1 MYSFHTTN
9 WVIFI
14 VLFSGLIKNHMLK
27 NYLKTALRSMGRQ
40 KVHTFINI
48 VGLATGMA
56 ACLLIILWVRDELSF
71 DRYHKQSDR
80 IYRVSREW
88 FNENGETSL
97 NLGMVAPP
105 FGPLLEGDFEGEIE
119 EAVRFVQD
127 NNPLLTIGEKKLVE
141 EQLFFADSDIGK
153 VFSWKMVEGDWETAL
168 TEPNSLVLTE
178 STAKKYFGDQPALGQ
193 TINYSNIADVKV
205 TGIVEDVP
213 VNSHFSFNA
222 LCSFITL
229 ENFYGREE
237 LMKDFGGN
245 NFPTYL
251 LLEEGVNAGELESRF
266 PAFLDK
272 HLGLWNGFPSS
283 KYNALNLMPLTQIHL
298 HSHLDSE
305 IEQNGDITYVYL
317 FSAVAFLILLIACI
331 NFINLS
337 TARSSTRAKE
347 IGLRKVIGA
356 FRGNLIRQFITESVL
371 LAVFALVLAVSMVEL
386 LLPWFNNFFG
396 KDLHIDFLND
406 PWTLPGLL
414 GLALVAGLA
423 AGSYPALYLSSFEP
437 VAILKGKLFSG
448 GKGSFLRSTLVV
460 VQFSISVALIAGVMM
475 LQDQLRFMK
484 NKPLGFNRENLV
496 MLPSNDDIYNR
507 FESLKSQWLS
517 QPGITDVTLASRVP
531 SGRLLDSQ
539 GATAEINGEMK
550 TVDFRIADVHVSHD
564 YLSTLEV
571 KMAAGR
577 DFDSR
582 LASDSLQSFIL
593 NESAVK
599 AIGWESAET
608 AIGKKMDYGDR
619 TGVVVGVT
627 EDFHFENLRQSIAPV
642 IFMITD
648 GRAGNVVFRIQ
659 EGTRA
664 QAIDYLEK
672 QWAFLREGFPFTY
685 QYVDESFNSQYETED
700 RLGKVIGYFS
710 LLAIVIAAL
719 GLFGLAL
726 FTTSQRSKEI
736 GIRKVLGA
744 SAGQIIVM
752 LTGKFS
758 QLVVA
763 GIVVGGTIAYVL
775 GKTVWLKNF
784 AYQGEIRWGT
794 FVLAG
799 LAALLIAW
807 VTVAWQSYQAATANP
822 VDAIRQ
828 D

>member
-1 MYSFHTTN
+1 
-9 WVIFI
+9 
-14 VLFSGLIKNHMLK
+14 
-27 NYLKTALRSMGRQ
+27 
-40 KVHTFINI
+40 
-48 VGLATGMA
+48 
-56 ACLLIILWVRDELSF
+56 
-71 DRYHKQSDR
+71 
-80 IYRVSREW
+80 
-88 FNENGETSL
+88 
-97 NLGMVAPP
+97 
-105 FGPLLEGDFEGEIE
+105 
-119 EAVRFVQD
+119 
-127 NNPLLTIGEKKLVE
+127 
-141 EQLFFADSDIGK
+141 
-153 VFSWKMVEGDWETAL
+153 
-168 TEPNSLVLTE
+168 
-178 STAKKYFGDQPALGQ
+178 
-193 TINYSNIADVKV
+193 
-205 TGIVEDVP
+205 
-213 VNSHFSFNA
+213 
-222 LCSFITL
+222 
-229 ENFYGREE
+229 
-237 LMKDFGGN
+237 
-245 NFPTYL
+245 
-251 LLEEGVNAGELESRF
+251 
-266 PAFLDK
+266 
-272 HLGLWNGFPSS
+272 
-283 KYNALNLMPLTQIHL
+283 
-298 HSHLDSE
+298 SHLDSE

-356 FRGNLIRQFITESVL
+356 FRGNLIRQFVTESVV

-396 KDLHIDFLND
+396 KALRLDYLSD

-414 GLALVAGLA
+414 GLAVIAGLV

-437 VAILKGKLFSG
+437 VAILRGRLFSG
-448 GKGSFLRSTLVV
+448 EKGSFLRSGLVV
-460 VQFSISVALIAGVMM
+460 VQFSISVTLIAGVMM

-496 MLPSNDDIYNR
+496 ILPSNDDIYNR
-507 FESLKSQWLS
+507 FESLKGQWLT

-539 GATAEINGEMK
+539 GAKAEIGGEMK

-571 KMAAGR
+571 NMAAGR
-577 DFDSR
+577 DFDVR

-599 AIGWESAET
+599 AIGWENAES
-608 AIGKKMDYGDR
+608 AIGKKMNYGDR

-627 EDFHFENLRQSIAPV
+627 EDFHFENLRQTIAPV

-648 GRAGNVVFRIQ
+648 GRAGNIVFRIQ
-659 EGTRA
+659 EGTQA
-664 QAIDYLEK
+664 QALDYLEK

-685 QYVDESFNSQYETED
+685 EYVDESFNRQYETED
-700 RLGKVIGYFS
+700 RLSKLIGYFS

-726 FTTSQRSKEI
+726 FTTGQRSKEI

-744 SAGQIIVM
+744 SVAQIIVM

-758 QLVVA
+758 RLVVV
-763 GIVVGGTIAYVL
+763 GIVAGGFVAYIL
-775 GKTVWLKNF
+775 AKTFWLKNF
-784 AYQGEIRWGT
+784 AYQGDIRWST

-799 LAALLIAW
+799 LIAIITAW
-807 VTVAWQSYQAATANP
+807 ATVAWQSFRAATANP

-828 D
+828 E